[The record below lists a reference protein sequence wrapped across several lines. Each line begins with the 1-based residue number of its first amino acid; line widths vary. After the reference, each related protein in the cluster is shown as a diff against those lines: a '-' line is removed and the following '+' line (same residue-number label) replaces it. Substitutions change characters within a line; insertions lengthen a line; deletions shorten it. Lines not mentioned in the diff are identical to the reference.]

1 VISPPTVSFGEAVTL
16 YMTVKDAL
24 EDIDDVVRT
33 VFESQKFEEEIES
46 D

>member
-1 VISPPTVSFGEAVTL
+1 
-16 YMTVKDAL
+16 MTVKDAL